1 MNLNSRSHINTKLY
15 INITTKTIRKTIL
28 ILQENEVCNI
38 AIITYKRNTLNCNNF
53 NVVNSKLAIV
63 TDKRSLTIK
72 TNKIMKFIEN
82 NNVLIIVGT
91 TRVVDYSL
99 VKKEQQVNEQ
109 QYNLPKGAKITY
121 SDGSMFIHCGN
132 YAILRNWKYDGKTF
146 DRVAIPWSMLYL

>member
-1 MNLNSRSHINTKLY
+1 
-15 INITTKTIRKTIL
+15 
-28 ILQENEVCNI
+28 
-38 AIITYKRNTLNCNNF
+38 
-53 NVVNSKLAIV
+53 
-63 TDKRSLTIK
+63 
-72 TNKIMKFIEN
+72 MKFIEN